1 MFMFLYSAR
10 KKRSK
15 VGLHLTDATT
25 QKETFGSVGY
35 TSPALAEL

>member
-1 MFMFLYSAR
+1 MFQYSSH

-25 QKETFGSVGY
+25 QTETLLSAACY
-35 TSPALAEL
+35 TLPALAEL